1 MLVVMN
7 HSKLVVTRRPVGD
20 LKPYPKNAR
29 RHSRKQLRKIA
40 ESLQRFGWTNP
51 ILIDENGMV
60 LAGHGRLEA
69 AQMLGW
75 EFVETIC
82 LAGFSEEEKRA
93 YILADNRIAE
103 EAGWD
108 RDLLAIEFSTLI
120 EDGFE
125 VELTGFDTIEI
136 DRVLGFDVPSDPD
149 EERVDLPDGSE
160 VAVSRPGDVWTV
172 GDQTLINGNARDPA
186 AYRQMLGDERAQMI
200 FTDPP
205 YGGSIAGYLPGK
217 GKAKHREFVEG
228 SANESG
234 NAFVEGFLLP
244 AFERIAEN
252 AEDGAIAYV
261 CCDWRHLR
269 EFLDATD
276 AAFTE
281 LKNIICWV
289 KTNASLGGFLR
300 SQHEL
305 ILACK
310 VKPGKHI
317 NNSSMITGGRHRS
330 NVWTMPGANTFRK
343 GRLEDLAAHSTV
355 KPRKLVSDAILD
367 CSRPGGLILDPCLGS
382 GTTLLSAA
390 ATGRR
395 GRGIELDPLY
405 VDVSV
410 RRLEAELG
418 VAAVHSSGDTFQS
431 IAEQRAPAKEAV
443 HGR

>member
-1 MLVVMN
+1 MQN
-7 HSKLVVTRRPVGD
+7 HSKLVVARRPLGD
-20 LKPYPKNAR
+20 LKPYPRNAR
-29 RHSRKQLRKIA
+29 RHSRKQVRKIA

-51 ILIDENGMV
+51 ILIDEDGMV

-69 AQMLGW
+69 ASMLGW
-75 EFVETIC
+75 DTVETIC
-82 LAGFSEEEKRA
+82 LAGFSEQEKRA

-108 RDLLAIEFSTLI
+108 RELLAIEFSTLI

-125 VELTGFDTIEI
+125 VESTGFDTIEV
-136 DRVLGFDVPSDPD
+136 DRVLSFDVVSEPD
-149 EERVDLPDGSE
+149 EERVDLPDENE
-160 VAVSRPGDVWTV
+160 VAVSRVGDVWTID
-172 GDQTLINGNARDPA
+172 GQTFTCGNARDPA
-186 AYRQMLGDERAQMI
+186 AYRRVLGNERAQMI

-234 NAFVEGFLLP
+234 QAFVDGFLLP

-252 AEDGAIAYV
+252 TEDGAIAYV
-261 CCDWRHLR
+261 CCDWKHLR
-269 EFLDATD
+269 EFLAATD
-276 AAFTE
+276 AAFFE
-281 LKNIICWV
+281 LKNLICWV

-310 VKPGKHI
+310 VKPGEHI
-317 NNSSMITGGRHRS
+317 NNSSMINGGRHRS

-355 KPRKLVSDAILD
+355 KPRKLVANAILD
-367 CSRPGGLILDPCLGS
+367 CSKPGGLILDPFLGS

-390 ATGRR
+390 VTGRR
-395 GRGIELDPLY
+395 GAGIELDPLY
-405 VDVSV
+405 VDVAV

-418 VAAVHSSGDTFQS
+418 VQAVHASGDTFQS
-431 IAEQRAPAKEAV
+431 IADQRAAQKEADD
-443 HGR
+443 GE

>member
-1 MLVVMN
+1 MNN
-7 HSKLVVTRRPVGD
+7 HSKLTVVRRSLGD
-20 LKPYPKNAR
+20 LKPYPRNAR

-40 ESLQRFGWTNP
+40 ESLERFGWTNP
-51 ILIDENGMV
+51 ILVDETGMV

-69 AQMLGW
+69 ARMLGW
-75 EFVETIC
+75 DMVETIC
-82 LAGFSEEEKRA
+82 LAGFSEQEKRA

-108 RDLLAIEFSTLI
+108 RELLAIEFSTLI

-125 VELTGFDTIEI
+125 VEATGFDTIEV
-136 DRVLGFDVPSDPD
+136 DRVLSFDVASEPD
-149 EERVDLPDGSE
+149 EERVDLPDESE
-160 VAVSRPGDVWTV
+160 LAVSRLGDIWRV
-172 GDQTLINGNARDPA
+172 GDQTVTCGNARDPA
-186 AYRQMLGDERAQMI
+186 AYRCALGDERAQMI

-205 YGGSIAGYLPGK
+205 YGGAIANYLPGK

-234 NAFVEGFLLP
+234 QAFVQGFLLP

-252 AEDGAIAYV
+252 AEDGALAYV

-276 AAFTE
+276 EAFAE

-300 SQHEL
+300 SQYEL

-310 VKPGKHI
+310 AKPGKHI
-317 NNSSMITGGRHRS
+317 NNSSMINGGRHRS
-330 NVWTMPGANTFRK
+330 NVWTYPGANTFRE
-343 GRLEDLAAHSTV
+343 GRLEDLASHVTV

-367 CSRPGGLILDPCLGS
+367 CSKPGGLILDPFLGS
-382 GTTLLSAA
+382 GTTCLSAA
-390 ATGRR
+390 AKGRR
-395 GRGIELDPLY
+395 GAGIELDPLY
-405 VDVSV
+405 VDVAV

-418 VAAVHSSGDTFQS
+418 VQAIHASGDTFQS
-431 IAEQRAPAKEAV
+431 IADQRASQREV
-443 HGR
+443 VDGE

>member
-1 MLVVMN
+1 MNN
-7 HSKLVVTRRPVGD
+7 HSKLTVVRRSAVD
-20 LKPYPKNAR
+20 LKPYPRNAR

-40 ESLQRFGWTNP
+40 ESLERFGWTNP
-51 ILIDENGMV
+51 ILVDENGMV

-69 AQMLGW
+69 ARMLGW
-75 EFVETIC
+75 DTVETIC
-82 LAGFSEEEKRA
+82 LAGFSEQEKRA

-108 RDLLAIEFSTLI
+108 RELLAIEFSTLI
-120 EDGFE
+120 EGGFE
-125 VELTGFDTIEI
+125 VEASGFDTIEV
-136 DRVLGFDVPSDPD
+136 DRILSFDVADEPD
-149 EERVDLPDGSE
+149 EERVDLPDASE
-160 VAVSRPGDVWTV
+160 VAVSRLGDVWTI
-172 GDQTLINGNARDPA
+172 GDQTATCGNARDPA
-186 AYRQMLGDERAQMI
+186 AYRRILRDERAQMV

-234 NAFVEGFLLP
+234 QAFVQGFLLP
-244 AFERIAEN
+244 AFVRIAEN

-276 AAFTE
+276 AAFAE

-300 SQHEL
+300 SQYEL

-317 NNSSMITGGRHRS
+317 NNSSMINGGRHRS
-330 NVWTMPGANTFRK
+330 NVWTYPGANTFRK
-343 GRLEDLAAHSTV
+343 GRLEDLASHVTV

-367 CSRPGGLILDPCLGS
+367 CSKPGGLILDPFLGS
-382 GTTLLSAA
+382 GTTCLSAA

-395 GRGIELDPLY
+395 GAGIELDPLY
-405 VDVSV
+405 VDVAV

-418 VAAVHSSGDTFQS
+418 VQAIHASGDTFQS
-431 IAEQRAPAKEAV
+431 IADQRASQREAV
-443 HGR
+443 GGE